1 MATSRPPVQL
11 AELLQFRP
19 KWWWDPVP
27 DWVLDHLNPAVIRE
41 VAAIQLKT
49 QIEMLRVQQM
59 ALEETMA
66 AMRKAK

>member
-27 DWVLDHLNPAVIRE
+27 DWVLDHLSTAVIRE
-41 VAAIQLKT
+41 VAAIQMKT
-49 QIEMLRVQQM
+49 QIEMLRVQQN

>member
-1 MATSRPPVQL
+1 MATARPPVQL

-27 DWVLDHLNPAVIRE
+27 DWVLDHLNPAAVRE
-41 VAAIQLKT
+41 IASIQLKT
-49 QIEMLRVQQM
+49 QIEMLKVQQN
-59 ALEETMA
+59 ALEETMV